1 MKVLGIFQPS
11 NESEFRPAA
20 WNPSAD
26 VYQAPWGWLVKFDL
40 AGIRLEDVRLTVQDE
55 RMSLSGTR
63 RDTLVEEGCSHYRLE
78 IAYSRFERTL
88 EFPCSLE
95 GARII
100 TELREGMLL
109 VRVQREDSP

>member
-1 MKVLGIFQPS
+1 MKLLGIFRRAR
-11 NESEFRPAA
+11 EDEFSPAA

-26 VYQAPWGWLVKFDL
+26 VYRAPWGWLVKFDL
-40 AGIRLEDVRLTVQDE
+40 AGVRLEDVRLTVRGSQ
-55 RMSLSGTR
+55 MSVSGTR
-63 RDTLVEEGCSHYRLE
+63 RDSQAEEGCCHYRLE

-95 GARII
+95 GARIG

-109 VRVQREDSP
+109 VRDGVPAKS